1 VSESLPP
8 IRVRGL
14 GKKGINM
21 ATFTLNG
28 GYSYSG
34 GIEVDADTI
43 DEAAELWYDRWS
55 SNGLR
60 RVEGVLWPCFGD
72 MEFDDYAVIN
82 YDTEETLTRRE
93 VMELME
99 V

>member
-1 VSESLPP
+1 M
-8 IRVRGL
+8 
-14 GKKGINM
+14 KGINM

-43 DEAAELWYDRWS
+43 DEAAEKWYDRWS
-55 SNGLR
+55 SNGR
-60 RVEGVLWPCFGD
+60 RKVDGYYYPVFGD
-72 MEFDDYAVIN
+72 IEFDDYAVIN
-82 YDTEETLTRRE
+82 YDTEDTLTRHE

>member
-1 VSESLPP
+1 
-8 IRVRGL
+8 
-14 GKKGINM
+14 M

-34 GIEVDADTI
+34 GIEVDADRKV
-43 DEAAELWYDRWS
+43 D
-55 SNGLR
+55 
-60 RVEGVLWPCFGD
+60 GVYYPCFGD